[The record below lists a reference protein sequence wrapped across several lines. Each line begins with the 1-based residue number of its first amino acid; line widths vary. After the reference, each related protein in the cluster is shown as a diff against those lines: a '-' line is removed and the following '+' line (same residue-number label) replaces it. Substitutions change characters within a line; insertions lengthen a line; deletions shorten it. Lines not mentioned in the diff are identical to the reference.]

1 MQERTMNKPTL
12 FDAIE
17 SADRKEASLSKLESA
32 GLLALARI
40 VARQLAERWGTVNAD
55 HVGHEMKERYDIDSI
70 GPAAGALFRGAEWE
84 FTGQRVLSSR
94 VSNHSREIKV
104 WRLRQ

>member
-1 MQERTMNKPTL
+1 MTRTL

-17 SADRKEASLSKLESA
+17 SAALKEQALAKLESA

-55 HVGHEMKERYDIDSI
+55 HVGHEMKKRYGIDSI
-70 GPAAGALFRGAEWE
+70 GPAAGSLFRGPEWE

-104 WRLRQ
+104 WRLKQ

>member
-1 MQERTMNKPTL
+1 MNQPTL

-17 SADRKEASLSKLESA
+17 SAARKEQ
-32 GLLALARI
+32 ALAKLDSAD
-40 VARQLAERWGTVNAD
+40 VLTMARTLARLHATRYGTVTAD
-55 HVGHEMKERYDIDSI
+55 IVGRLMKERYDIDSI
-70 GPAAGALFRGAEWE
+70 GPAAGSLFRGAEWE

>member
-1 MQERTMNKPTL
+1 MNQPTL

-17 SADRKEASLSKLESA
+17 SAALKESALAKLESA
-32 GLLALARI
+32 DVLTMARRI
-40 VARQLAERWGTVNAD
+40 AIEYASRFGTVNAD
-55 HVGHEMKERYDIDSI
+55 IVGKLMKEHYGIDSI
-70 GPAAGALFRGAEWE
+70 GPAAGALFRGPEWE

>member
-1 MQERTMNKPTL
+1 MTRTL

-17 SADRKEASLSKLESA
+17 SAALKEQ
-32 GLLALARI
+32 ALAKLDSAD
-40 VARQLAERWGTVNAD
+40 VLTLARQCAKEWAKRFGTVNAD
-55 HVGHEMKERYDIDSI
+55 IVGIEMSERYGVKTL

>member
-1 MQERTMNKPTL
+1 MTRTL

-17 SADRKEASLSKLESA
+17 SAALKEAALAKLESA
-32 GLLALARI
+32 DVLTMARTLARSH
-40 VARQLAERWGTVNAD
+40 ATRYGTVTAD
-55 HVGHEMKERYDIDSI
+55 IVGKLMQSEYGIDSI
-70 GPAAGALFRGAEWE
+70 GPAAGALFRGPEWE

-104 WRLRQ
+104 WRLKR

>member
-1 MQERTMNKPTL
+1 MTRTL

-17 SADRKEASLSKLESA
+17 SADLKEQ
-32 GLLALARI
+32 ALAKLDSAD
-40 VARQLAERWGTVNAD
+40 VLTLARQIARDWAIARGTVNAD
-55 HVGHEMKERYDIDSI
+55 QVGAMMQINHGITTL
-70 GPAAGALFRGAEWE
+70 GPAAGALFRGPEWE

>member
-1 MQERTMNKPTL
+1 MTRTL
-12 FDAIE
+12 FDAQE
-17 SADRKEASLSKLESA
+17 SADRKESAIAKLENCDSF
-32 GLLALARI
+32 LTLAREL
-40 VARQLAERWGTVNAD
+40 ARGYATHFGTVNAD
-55 HVGHEMKERYDIDSI
+55 IVGKLMKSEYDIDSI
-70 GPAAGALFRGAEWE
+70 GPAAGALFRGPEWE

>member
-1 MQERTMNKPTL
+1 MTRTL

-17 SADRKEASLSKLESA
+17 SADRKEA
-32 GLLALARI
+32 ALAKLDNAD
-40 VARQLAERWGTVNAD
+40 VLTMARSIARLHAWQHGTVNAD
-55 HVGHEMKERYDIDSI
+55 IVGKIMKDNYGIDSI
-70 GPAAGALFRGAEWE
+70 GPAAGSLFRGAEWE

>member
-1 MQERTMNKPTL
+1 MTKTL

-17 SADRKEASLSKLESA
+17 SAELKEQ
-32 GLLALARI
+32 ALAKI
-40 VARQLAERWGTVNAD
+40 DSADVLTLARQCAKEWAKRFGTVNAD
-55 HVGHEMKERYDIDSI
+55 IVGIEMSERYDIATL
-70 GPAAGALFRGAEWE
+70 GPAAGALFRGPEWE

-104 WRLRQ
+104 WRLKQ

>member
-1 MQERTMNKPTL
+1 MSNL
-12 FDAIE
+12 FSAIE
-17 SADRKEASLSKLESA
+17 SADLKEAALSKLESA

-40 VARQLAERWGTVNAD
+40 VARQHAEEFCTVTAD
-55 HVGHEMKERYDIDSI
+55 IVGRLMKERYGIDSI

>member
-1 MQERTMNKPTL
+1 MTRTL

-17 SADRKEASLSKLESA
+17 SQELKQAALAKLESA
-32 GLLALARI
+32 DVLTMARTLARI
-40 VARQLAERWGTVNAD
+40 HATRYGTVTAD
-55 HVGHEMKERYDIDSI
+55 IVGRLMKERYDIATL
-70 GPAAGALFRGAEWE
+70 GPAAGALFRGPEWE

-104 WRLRQ
+104 WRLKQ

>member
-1 MQERTMNKPTL
+1 MTKTL

-17 SADRKEASLSKLESA
+17 SADRKEQALAKLESA
-32 GLLALARI
+32 EVLKLARVI
-40 VARQLAERWGTVNAD
+40 AREHAWRYGSVNAD
-55 HVGHEMKERYDIDSI
+55 IVGKIMKDNYGIDSI
-70 GPAAGALFRGAEWE
+70 GPAAGSLFRGAEWE

>member
-1 MQERTMNKPTL
+1 MTRTL

-17 SADRKEASLSKLESA
+17 SADRKEQALAKLDSSDV
-32 GLLALARI
+32 LALARR
-40 VARQLAERWGTVNAD
+40 VARDWATTYSTVNAD
-55 HVGHEMKERYDIDSI
+55 QVGSMMKEHYGIDSI
-70 GPAAGALFRGAEWE
+70 GPAAGALFRGPEWE

>member
-1 MQERTMNKPTL
+1 MTRTL

-17 SADRKEASLSKLESA
+17 SAALKEQALAELESTDVLTDA
-32 GLLALARI
+32 RTLARLH
-40 VARQLAERWGTVNAD
+40 AKRYGTVTAD
-55 HVGHEMKERYDIDSI
+55 IVGRLMKEVYDIDSI
-70 GPAAGALFRGAEWE
+70 GPATGALFRGPEWE

-104 WRLRQ
+104 WRLKQ

>member
-1 MQERTMNKPTL
+1 MTRTL
-12 FDAIE
+12 FSAIE
-17 SADRKEASLSKLESA
+17 SADLKEQ
-32 GLLALARI
+32 ALAKLDSADI
-40 VARQLAERWGTVNAD
+40 LTLARQCAHDWATTHCTVNAD
-55 HVGHEMKERYDIDSI
+55 QVGRMMMDLHGIDSI

-104 WRLRQ
+104 WRLKQ

>member
-1 MQERTMNKPTL
+1 MTRTL

-17 SADRKEASLSKLESA
+17 SAALKEQ
-32 GLLALARI
+32 ALAKRDSADVLTIARRI
-40 VARQLAERWGTVNAD
+40 AIEYASRFGTVNAD
-55 HVGHEMKERYDIDSI
+55 IVGKYIKERYGIDSI
-70 GPAAGALFRGAEWE
+70 GPAAGALFRGPEWE